1 MQQRRRVVVLVLALS
16 LVFTTGCWDRTELN
30 ELAIVLA
37 SGSDWSEDGQYELSD
52 QIALPSQL
60 SSGQSSSGGQGK
72 GYFVVW
78 GQGHDLLEAAQELQ
92 TRLSRKIFLGHRRAL
107 FIGERL
113 AQHGLTH
120 ILDEYTRNP
129 DLRLRGDIFMVR
141 GGTARAALLAPHSFE
156 RLPALADV
164 KALKTTGGPSDVTLR
179 DFLISASSETSF
191 PTMQVIELGT
201 SESESG
207 NDGGSENEKGSENG
221 NSAQKGDR
229 KIVGTAFFDKHL
241 RLMGFL
247 PLKEAILRQWM
258 IGGLSRQ
265 FVTSFIPKG
274 GGYVT
279 LDAIHLHSSIEPVLS
294 GSQLTFFVTLTGRG
308 TMRENETNL
317 DLTQSKNLRLIETYL
332 NQDTAQSGQRLVEKM
347 QTRYQADIFG
357 FDQSVHRKYP
367 QAWKTL
373 RKKWPD
379 DFASA
384 RVVVSAK
391 LIIKRGGLTG
401 PSLELQPDEV
411 HE

>member
-1 MQQRRRVVVLVLALS
+1 MQQRRRAVVLVLALS

-78 GQGHDLLEAAQELQ
+78 GQGHDLLDAAQELQ
-92 TRLSRKIFLGHRRAL
+92 TRLSRKIFLGHRRAI

-113 AQHGLTH
+113 AKHGLTH
-120 ILDEYTRNP
+120 VLDEYTRNP
-129 DLRLRGDIFMVR
+129 DLRLRGDIFMVKDN
-141 GGTARAALLAPHSFE
+141 TARAALLASHSFE

-179 DFLISASSETSF
+179 DFLISASSETSI

-201 SESESG
+201 SENESG
-207 NDGGSENEKGSENG
+207 NGEGSEKG

-258 IGGLSRQ
+258 IGGLSHQ
-265 FVTSFIPKG
+265 FVTSFIPQG

-279 LDAIHLHSSIEPVLS
+279 LDALHLHSSIQPVLA
-294 GSQLTFFVTLTGRG
+294 GNQLTFFVTLTGRG

-317 DLTQSKNLRLIETYL
+317 DLTQSQNLRLIETYL
-332 NQDTAQSGQRLVEKM
+332 NQDTAQSAQRLIEKM

-379 DFASA
+379 HFASA

>member
-16 LVFTTGCWDRTELN
+16 LVLTTGCWDRTELN

-52 QIALPSQL
+52 QIAIPAQL

-92 TRLSRKIFLGHRRAL
+92 TRLSRKIFLGHRRAI

-179 DFLISASSETSF
+179 DFLIAASSETSI
-191 PTMQVIELGT
+191 PTMQVIELGG

-207 NDGGSENEKGSENG
+207 NDDGGSENE

-258 IGGLSRQ
+258 IGGLSHQ
-265 FVTSFIPKG
+265 FVTSFIPQG

-279 LDAIHLHSSIEPVLS
+279 LDAIHLHSSIEPVLQ
-294 GSQLTFFVTLTGRG
+294 GTQLTFFVTLKGRG
-308 TMRENETNL
+308 TVRENETNL
-317 DLTQSKNLRLIETYL
+317 DLTQSKSLRIIETYL
-332 NQDTAQSGQRLVEKM
+332 NQDTAQSAQRMIEKM
-347 QTRYQADIFG
+347 QSRYQADIFG

-367 QAWKTL
+367 QAWKSM
-373 RKKWPD
+373 RRNWPSH
-379 DFASA
+379 FASA
-384 RVVVSAK
+384 RVVVNVK
-391 LIIKRGGLTG
+391 LVIRRSGLTG
-401 PSLELQPDEV
+401 PSLELQPDDIKG
-411 HE
+411 